1 MRINDQI
8 RVREVLVIDEN
19 GTKLGVLQTRDAL
32 RMAEEK
38 ALDLVEVS
46 PNSRPPVCKLMD
58 YGRFRY
64 EQAKKEREARK
75 KQRITDLK
83 EVRMTPKIEDHDL
96 AVKTKATEKFLRD
109 GDKVKVVIRFRGR
122 EIVHAD
128 LAQKLMHEL
137 AQQLTE
143 IAGVEREPR
152 VEGRNMI
159 MILSPK

>member
-1 MRINDQI
+1 M
-8 RVREVLVIDEN
+8 IDDE
-19 GTKLGVLQTRDAL
+19 GAKLGILQIRDAL

-38 ALDLVEVS
+38 SLDLVEVA
-46 PNSRPPVCKLMD
+46 PNARPPVCKLMD

-64 EQAKKEREARK
+64 EQAKKDREARK
-75 KQRITDLK
+75 KQHVTELK

-96 AVKTKATEKFLRD
+96 AVKTKATEKFLRE

-122 EIVHAD
+122 EIVHSD
-128 LAQKLMHEL
+128 LAQRLMLEM
-137 AQQLTE
+137 AKQVAE
-143 IAGVEREPR
+143 VAGMEREPK

>member
-1 MRINDQI
+1 
-8 RVREVLVIDEN
+8 
-19 GTKLGVLQTRDAL
+19 
-32 RMAEEK
+32 MAEEK
-38 ALDLVEVS
+38 AVDLVEVA
-46 PNSRPPVCKLMD
+46 PNAKPPVCKVMD

-75 KQRITDLK
+75 KQHITELK

-96 AVKTKATEKFLRD
+96 AVKTKATEKFLKD

-122 EIVHAD
+122 EIVHSD
-128 LAQKLMHEL
+128 LAQKLMREM
-137 AQQLTE
+137 ARQMTE